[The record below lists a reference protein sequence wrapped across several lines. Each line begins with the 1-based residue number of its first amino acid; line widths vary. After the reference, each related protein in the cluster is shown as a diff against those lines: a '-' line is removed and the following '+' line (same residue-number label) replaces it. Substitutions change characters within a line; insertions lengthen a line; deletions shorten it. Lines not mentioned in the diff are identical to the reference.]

1 MAKKQILVG
10 VDMDSASVRGIRLSF
25 DPGSGKF
32 PRPVWDVLSSA
43 EINGGNLLDD
53 VQTVSALRNLR
64 ESLGVRPSDKVSIC
78 LSGKQTYSVQMD
90 ARRIPDDEMAGML
103 GLELRKS
110 MPFELSEATFDY
122 QVLPAE
128 SRSSG
133 HADGGVS
140 VMVSAVANPYLNRQV
155 DIYGRA
161 GLPPCH
167 ADLLPVSV
175 ANAFWA
181 ACEND
186 VSEDEAVLILH
197 FGVDLC
203 TLVIDGKHTP
213 FFSRSFSFN
222 MAKAVGGHN
231 AHDGNDDG
239 DSKDIMTNTSSLID
253 VLADEVVKSAT
264 YYKNTHRVED
274 VSSIYALGAHAS
286 HSALDELAKNTGCPV
301 RKVQTASLVRSA
313 NPLEPGKYDLA
324 IALAM
329 QAA

>member
-1 MAKKQILVG
+1 MAKKQVLVG

-32 PRPVWDVLSSA
+32 PRPAWDALSTA
-43 EINGGNLLDD
+43 EINGGNFLDD

-64 ESLGVRPSDKVSIC
+64 DSLGVRPSDKVSIC

-90 ARRIPDDEMAGML
+90 ARKIPDEEMAGML
-103 GLELRKS
+103 RLELRKS
-110 MPFELSEATFDY
+110 MPFDISEATFDY

-128 SRSSG
+128 SKPG
-133 HADGGVS
+133 GQADAGVS
-140 VMVSAVANPYLNRQV
+140 VMVSAVANSYLNRQV

-167 ADLLPVSV
+167 ADLLPVSA
-175 ANAFWA
+175 ANAFWS

-186 VSEDEAVLILH
+186 VGEENAVLILH
-197 FGVDLC
+197 FGADVC
-203 TLVIDGKHTP
+203 TLVIDGRHTP

-222 MAKAVGGHN
+222 MTKA
-231 AHDGNDDG
+231 ADGRKARGSDGDG
-239 DSKDIMTNTSSLID
+239 DSMAADTSSLID
-253 VLADEVVKSAT
+253 VLAGEVTKSAT
-264 YYKNTHRVED
+264 YYKNTHRAGD
-274 VSSIYALGAHAS
+274 VSSIYALGAYAS
-286 HSALDELAKNTGCPV
+286 RSTLDELAKITGCPA
-301 RKVQTASLVRSA
+301 RIVQTASLVKSA